1 MQFFRMRAMGGAA
14 VVTLGDCI
22 VDPSGEDSGKLASP
36 KILAG
41 HEDNLPFLTRIADE
55 IHRYGAVASIELN
68 HAGMLRASAG
78 VQAWGPDYINF
89 DETKTIAPL
98 SDQSAS
104 DEPVYRKGEVLFMT
118 EEMIE
123 TVVDAFGRAAEQ
135 AKTCGFE
142 MAMIHA
148 GHGWLIHQFLSPLT
162 NHRTDRF
169 GGSLENRARLLLM
182 IIDRIR
188 QYCGEDF
195 LIEVRF
201 SGTEYVEGGYTLKEG
216 VEFAKLM
223 DGKADLLHVSACNFY
238 FPETECLM
246 VPGMFKEEG
255 HNLYLAE
262 EIKKHVKHSHV
273 VSVGAHRDP
282 KKIEDILAAGKV
294 DMIAV
299 CRAVNADPQ
308 FVNKLKRNQEEEIRP
323 CLRCNACIANYQTR
337 ITKCAINPTLDR
349 PEDEVFPFLPTTPK
363 RVLIAGGGPAGLE
376 AAIVARD
383 RGHEVILCEKTGMLG
398 GLLRYARKVPFK
410 RETQQYVD
418 YMIAKAVRMGVDI
431 RLNTEV
437 TPELVK
443 VIAPDFCIAAVGSKA
458 LIPPIPG
465 VEKAH
470 PIMDMYDGKV
480 QVGQKVVI
488 VGGGLAGTEAALE
501 LAMQGKQVT
510 LVEMGIDVARDANSI
525 QAQKQGPEYLLADGY
540 NLIFAWE
547 ELKAVARDNLDA
559 ARQML
564 MEVLSNYQGFKQNIV
579 ILVFDA
585 YRVPRSVQDV
595 TKYHNIYVVYT
606 KEAETADTYIERAT
620 YEIGRHHRV
629 RVATSDGAEQLII
642 LGHGALRLSAS
653 AFKAEVEQAAG
664 QISAILAANNR
675 SAPSQPVA
683 AALERARRRQ
693 EDKP

>member
-1 MQFFRMRAMGGAA
+1 MDRTYQHIFTPLTIRGITLKNRIEIAPISVFDLDTTPERTHPSGYAVLPSLRAMGGCRRG
-14 VVTLGDCI
+14 VTLGDCI
-22 VDPSGEDSGKLASP
+22 VDPTGEDSGKLASP
-36 KILAG
+36 KIMAG

-55 IHRYGAVASIELN
+55 IHRYGAVASIELEPRR
-68 HAGMLRASAG
+68 MLRPARASRPGA
-78 VQAWGPDYINF
+78 P
-89 DETKTIAPL
+89 TTSTLTRPRPSTPL

-223 DGKADLLHVSACNFY
+223 DGRADLLHVSACNFY

-337 ITKCAINPTLDR
+337 ITKCAIKPH
-349 PEDEVFPFLPTTPK
+349 P
-363 RVLIAGGGPAGLE
+363 GPAGG
-376 AAIVARD
+376 
-383 RGHEVILCEKTGMLG
+383 RG
-398 GLLRYARKVPFK
+398 VP
-410 RETQQYVD
+410 
-418 YMIAKAVRMGVDI
+418 
-431 RLNTEV
+431 L
-437 TPELVK
+437 P
-443 VIAPDFCIAAVGSKA
+443 
-458 LIPPIPG
+458 
-465 VEKAH
+465 AH
-470 PIMDMYDGKV
+470 HAQAGAHRRRRPRRT
-480 QVGQKVVI
+480 
-488 VGGGLAGTEAALE
+488 GGGHCR
-501 LAMQGKQVT
+501 QG
-510 LVEMGIDVARDANSI
+510 S
-525 QAQKQGPEYLLADGY
+525 
-540 NLIFAWE
+540 
-547 ELKAVARDNLDA
+547 
-559 ARQML
+559 
-564 MEVLSNYQGFKQNIV
+564 
-579 ILVFDA
+579 
-585 YRVPRSVQDV
+585 
-595 TKYHNIYVVYT
+595 
-606 KEAETADTYIERAT
+606 
-620 YEIGRHHRV
+620 
-629 RVATSDGAEQLII
+629 GA
-642 LGHGALRLSAS
+642 
-653 AFKAEVEQAAG
+653 
-664 QISAILAANNR
+664 
-675 SAPSQPVA
+675 
-683 AALERARRRQ
+683 
-693 EDKP
+693 